1 MQVQAQVRV
10 DWYGGKVLL
19 IALMAH
25 LILGKEDK
33 ELLSRILLMHKEM
46 HKFAVMRKS
55 GIN

>member
-19 IALMAH
+19 ITLMAH

-55 GIN
+55 GMK